1 LGTIWGRFFVHFYP
15 GKIPRKIFPQKMLEK
30 MEFSAEKVLKNHVE
44 FSMESDFLR
53 KKMYE
58 KSAPEESME

>member
-1 LGTIWGRFFVHFYP
+1 
-15 GKIPRKIFPQKMLEK
+15 MLEK